1 MKNINEILSKVE
13 LERISDKIILKAK
26 ISPQFYGEILKA
38 FFSYTKIIED
48 TLNGKKGYTSDIGT
62 FSYYQLGYG
71 QITKFNGQ
79 IIEKNENDEDYTIIV
94 KDEETTKPKGNNE
107 GLFANIYEDA
117 KSNNLI
123 DIYLNTSVER
133 AEKFLNYM
141 DTSIFEE
148 TVIKLEE
155 ENLETQKNI
164 FKKNIFK
171 KKSVE
176 SDNNETKNL
185 EEKNENNDEQNEV
198 KKTLNISSVILKFPN
213 IFKRKN

>member
-26 ISPQFYGEILKA
+26 ISPQFYGEILNA

-48 TLNGKKGYTSDIGT
+48 TLNGKKRYTSDIGA

-71 QITKFNGQ
+71 QITRFNGQ
-79 IIEKNENDEDYTIIV
+79 IIEKNENEEDYTIIV

-107 GLFANIYEDA
+107 GIFANIYEDSKA
-117 KSNNLI
+117 NNLI

-155 ENLETQKNI
+155 ENFETQKNI

-176 SDNNETKNL
+176 SDSNETENV
-185 EEKNENNDEQNEV
+185 EEKNENNDDQNKV